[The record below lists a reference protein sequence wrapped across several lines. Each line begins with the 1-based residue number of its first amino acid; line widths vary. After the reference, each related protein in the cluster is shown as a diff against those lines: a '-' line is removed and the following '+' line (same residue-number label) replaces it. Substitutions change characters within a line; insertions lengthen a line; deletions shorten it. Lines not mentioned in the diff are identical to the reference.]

1 MLILIVI
8 DVQYSQKVV
17 FSFENGSNRKNQ
29 SSSRCLHLVKK
40 FPTSKISDS
49 NLLLGGGGGI
59 FPPTP

>member
-40 FPTSKISDS
+40 FPPRKISET
-49 NLLLGGGGGI
+49 NLHLGGGGI